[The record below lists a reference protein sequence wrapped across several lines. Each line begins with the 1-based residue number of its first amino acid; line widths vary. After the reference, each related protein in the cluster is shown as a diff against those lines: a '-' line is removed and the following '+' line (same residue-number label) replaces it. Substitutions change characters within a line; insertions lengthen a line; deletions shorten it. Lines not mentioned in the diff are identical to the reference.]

1 MISPVIKPSSEI
13 RKNYNNIAEI
23 CRTAKVPVF
32 LTRNGEGDT
41 VLMDMETYSRREED
55 LMVAE
60 RLMEAERRRLSGEKT
75 YTIEELETSLNDS
88 IRRGA
93 EDGRREKL

>member
-41 VLMDMETYSRREED
+41 VLMDIETYSRREED

-60 RLMEAERRRLSGEKT
+60 RLLEAERRRLSGEKT

-93 EDGRREKL
+93 EDGRRENL

>member
-1 MISPVIKPSSEI
+1 MINPVIKPSSEI

-41 VLMDMETYSRREED
+41 VLMDIETYSRREED
-55 LMVAE
+55 LAVAE
-60 RLMEAERRRLSGEKT
+60 HLMEAERRRQSGEKM
-75 YTIEELETSLNDS
+75 YTIKELETSLNDS
-88 IRRGA
+88 IKRGA
-93 EDGRREKL
+93 EDGKKRRQ

>member
-1 MISPVIKPSSEI
+1 MINPVIKPSSEI

-23 CRTAKVPVF
+23 CRTAKTPVF

-41 VLMDMETYSRREED
+41 VLMDIETYSRREED

-60 RLMEAERRRLSGEKT
+60 RLLEAERRRLSGEKM

-88 IRRGA
+88 IKRGA
-93 EDGRREKL
+93 GDGRRETR